1 MFFSKNQSP
10 RNAVNAARQRYSLT
24 RCGAWFKRSGG
35 FLECSDAL
43 RKFAQLKHPQL
54 SHHSLVKGAATNTLH
69 WWSGEL
75 TANYLAMQVALGF
88 NTERDAG
95 VAFFIVF

>member
-1 MFFSKNQSP
+1 MLYNRKHAAGLLPPFSSQGCRHQCTS
-10 RNAVNAARQRYSLT
+10 
-24 RCGAWFKRSGG
+24 F
-35 FLECSDAL
+35 
-43 RKFAQLKHPQL
+43 
-54 SHHSLVKGAATNTLH
+54 H

-75 TANYLAMQVALGF
+75 TASYLAMQVALGF